1 MRKNEKMADWL
12 AQFTDKLV
20 GLHPRLSGRIDWDA
34 AKHYYYSGA
43 SVDDAVTQYCIARNI
58 TE

>member
-1 MRKNEKMADWL
+1 MKQNEKMAAWF
-12 AQFTDKLV
+12 AQFMDKLV

-43 SVDDAVTQYCIARNI
+43 SVDDAVAQYCLARDI
-58 TE
+58 V